1 MQGIIEKIQHKNKNK
16 SYGFVLA
23 NGEHFYFR
31 LGEVELKEGDP
42 VIFKR
47 GKNEKGNLALD
58 VRLADGLS
66 FTS

>member
-1 MQGIIEKIQHKNKNK
+1 MQGIIEKIQHKKKDK
-16 SYGFVLA
+16 SYGFIVA
-23 NGEHFYFR
+23 DGEHYYFR

-47 GKNEKGNLALD
+47 GINEKGNLALD
-58 VRLADGLS
+58 VRLADDLS